1 MSKIVQSALLAMIL
15 VSVSGCGSKALLG
28 LGDQEPN
35 PYTGPDYP
43 PTSKVATA
51 FQPTQ
56 VPRSCRVFAEV
67 LVQLPPQKSGKS
79 IETAILTEAGKR
91 GANQVLIG
99 QSRQSNEDDG
109 LQFHYLGPKK
119 EYLLVEQWDGWKF
132 GFDLWEKQG
141 DWVSLGYREWGK
153 AEVSYE
159 TPLVLQMA
167 MLRCQ

>member
-1 MSKIVQSALLAMIL
+1 MSKIVRSALLAMVL
-15 VSVSGCGSKALLG
+15 VSASGCGTKELLG
-28 LGDQEPN
+28 LGDKEQN
-35 PYTGPDYP
+35 PYAGPDYP
-43 PTSKVATA
+43 PTSKVVTA
-51 FQPTQ
+51 FQPAQ
-56 VPRSCRVFAEV
+56 VPRSCRVFAEI
-67 LVQLPPQKSGKS
+67 LVQLPPKSSGKN

-99 QSRQSNEDDG
+99 QSRQGKEDDG

-119 EYLLVEQWDGWKF
+119 EYLLAEQWDGWKF

-141 DWVSLGYREWGK
+141 DWVSLGYGEWGK

-167 MLRCQ
+167 MLRCL